1 MAGYVV
7 ADATFDFGPTGKLV
21 AGTIYRADDPLVK
34 DHPDW
39 FTDLDESPFVVS
51 SVHPDKPKT
60 EDAEVEKATAAP
72 GEKRTTKRASSS

>member
-39 FTDLDESPFVVS
+39 FTDLDQSPFLVT
-51 SVHPDKPKT
+51 SVHPDKPK
-60 EDAEVEKATAAP
+60 DDSGVEQATAAP